1 MDCHSIPLQ
10 YLLQKEQLVGQ
21 RILPILIGVGPGAF
35 GVFVRGVVVEQAAMY
50 FAVDIDKAIID
61 ATVNNEGKLIAV
73 NQVDEA
79 HYRVGGEALGVI
91 GFRAQD
97 GCPELGALGCIGGES
112 VRLKLIKS
120 SAPLMLPAAQYRSG

>member
-10 YLLQKEQLVGQ
+10 YLLQIEHLVGQ
-21 RILPILIGVGPGAF
+21 RLLLILSGVSPGAL

-61 ATVNNEGKLIAV
+61 AAVNNERKLIAV

-79 HYRVGGEALGVI
+79 HYRVGGEVLWVI